1 MKYQHLQL
9 LIPTSYDFNI
19 SQLDSC
25 KNKMGTS
32 NDHDDRII
40 SNPHVVR
47 AEANEMRSRRYNV
60 REISSIVE
68 MCFVLKW
75 NLLEGMMGSVCEDF
89 MPAILRP

>member
-1 MKYQHLQL
+1 MAVSDIEVPALAA
-9 LIPTSYDFNI
+9 LIPTDSYHFNI

-32 NDHDDRII
+32 NDRNDGII
-40 SNPHVVR
+40 SNPHVTR

-68 MCFVLKW
+68 MCFVLK
-75 NLLEGMMGSVCEDF
+75 
-89 MPAILRP
+89 